1 MPGVVV
7 HRAVQSGGTGAGAGR
22 RESRA
27 EGQGLGLDTGRP
39 VRRPWTVQVRAGEVQ
54 PGQRQRWWG
63 LSSGTGRAGDW
74 QSGEGGDS
82 S

>member
-1 MPGVVV
+1 MPRVVV
-7 HRAVQSGGTGAGAGR
+7 HRAVQSRGTGRTLELEA
-22 RESRA
+22 
-27 EGQGLGLDTGRP
+27 GRP
-39 VRRPWTVQVRAGEVQ
+39 VRRPWKVQVRAGEVQ
-54 PGQRQRWWG
+54 PGQRQGWWG